1 MSMPD
6 PTCRVVIVGGGIAG
20 LATAYE
26 LQERARADRTPLH
39 VSLVEANR
47 RPGGVIHTERADG
60 FVIEGGPD
68 SILAQKPW
76 AVELCQRLGLGD
88 QLVGTNPVQRKTY
101 VLHRGRLC
109 ELPEGLTLMIPTRL
123 KPLLQTGLLSPLGK
137 VRAGLDLLQ
146 RPRRRACDD
155 ISLAAFVR
163 EHLGCEAFERIVE
176 PLMAGIYAGDAEQL
190 SLKATFPRL
199 LELENQ
205 YGSLVRGLLAQ
216 REPKPTPLTSFPDR
230 EGGGAGGEARRWT
243 GFVTLREG
251 LGQLVEALVAHLDQ
265 IHLYTGQRVQAIR
278 LQTPDGRRW
287 PGYEVCLADGT
298 ILPAHAVILATPAY
312 VSAELLAGLAPGLAE
327 TLDGIS
333 YVSTATVSL
342 GYRRADVAHP
352 LDGYGFVVPRVE
364 NRPLLACTWTSSK
377 FPHRAPDNHVLLRCF
392 LGRAGQEEILWL
404 DDDELLR
411 LVRTELEGILGLRA
425 RPVLIR
431 IFRWQRAM
439 PQYVVGHLERLAAIE
454 AQLGQYPGLYLTGSA
469 YHGVGLPDN
478 IRAGA
483 QTAEALLR
491 DLATLSG
498 HHTVNGVVWYL
509 QGL

>member
-1 MSMPD
+1 MPD
-6 PTCRVVIVGGGIAG
+6 PAYRVVIVGGGIAG

-47 RPGGVIHTERADG
+47 QPGGVIRTERADG

-76 AVELCQRLGLGD
+76 AVELCQRLGLSD

-137 VRAGLDLLQ
+137 ARAGLDLLQ
-146 RPRRRACDD
+146 RPRQRPGD

-163 EHLGCEAFERIVE
+163 EHLGCEAFERMVE

-199 LELENQ
+199 LELESQ

-216 REPKPTPLTSFPDR
+216 RKPRPNPIR
-230 EGGGAGGEARRWT
+230 RRGGAEGESRRWT

-278 LQTPDGRRW
+278 LQTPNGRRW
-287 PGYEVCLADGT
+287 PGYEVYLTGGET
-298 ILPAHAVILATPAY
+298 LPAHAVVLATPAY
-312 VSAELLAGLAPGLAE
+312 VSAELLAGLAPPLAD
-327 TLDGIS
+327 LLQGIP

-377 FPHRAPDNHVLLRCF
+377 FPHRAPADHVLLRCF
-392 LGRAGQEEILWL
+392 LGRAGQEEIVWL
-404 DDDELLR
+404 NDDELLR

-425 RPVLIR
+425 RPVLVR

-439 PQYVVGHLERLAAIE
+439 PQYVVGHLERLAAID
-454 AQLGQYPGLYLTGSA
+454 AQLGRHPGLYLTGSA
-469 YHGVGLPDN
+469 YRGVGLPDC

-491 DLATLSG
+491 DLAALSGLSG
-498 HHTVNGVVWYL
+498 HHTVNGVVSFL
-509 QGL
+509 P